1 MIAPSH
7 PENESTRLNNLVNYQ
22 ILDTIPETDFDDITS
37 LASEICNTPIS
48 LISLIDKNRQWFKS
62 NKGLPISESPREIAF
77 CAHSINRPNEIM
89 IVTDARTDLRFIDNP
104 FVIGDPKIVFY
115 AGAPLVSPE
124 GFTLGTL
131 CVIDIMPRILSEFQ
145 LNALKTLSH
154 QITNQFS
161 IRKKNHELLLAQIS
175 LEKTNEELSRFTQVV
190 AHDLKSPLHAIG
202 SSIEIL
208 KNNDN
213 ISEKNINDLLE
224 IASKRC
230 VSMGQ
235 LINGLLQYSNNVGM
249 QLEYDLINFE
259 DLFQSIFPMIEIP
272 EKFVLTLNGELRR
285 FYSDEVMLKQ
295 VLVNLITNAVKYNS
309 KAEGRIDVEIQEK
322 NNGIQIAVS
331 DNGPGIP
338 KEKQELVFEIFKT
351 IGQTDRFG
359 NKGNGIGLATVKRII
374 TNLNGDIHID
384 DTYINGTK
392 FIINLPDIVF
402 EKYNVQ
408 VKDDSENLVKNN
420 SKT

>member
-1 MIAPSH
+1 MIAPSN
-7 PENESTRLNNLVNYQ
+7 PENESARLNNLVNYQ

-62 NKGLPISESPREIAF
+62 NKGLPISESQREVAF
-77 CAHSINRPNEIM
+77 CAHAINRPNEIM

-131 CVIDIMPRILSEFQ
+131 CVIDTMPRILSQFQ
-145 LNALKTLSH
+145 LNALRTLSN
-154 QITNQFS
+154 QIINQFS
-161 IRKKNHELLLAQIS
+161 IRKKNHELLLAQIR
-175 LEKTNEELSRFTQVV
+175 LEKINEELSRFTQVV

-202 SSIEIL
+202 SSLEIL
-208 KNNDN
+208 KNKNN

-224 IASKRC
+224 IAGKRC

-235 LINGLLQYSNNVGM
+235 LINGLLQYSNNAGM
-249 QLEYDLINFE
+249 QLEFDLINFD

-272 EKFVLTLNGELRR
+272 EKFVLTHTCEIRR

-295 VLVNLITNAVKYNS
+295 VLINLITNAIKYNS
-309 KAEGRIDVEIQEK
+309 KTEGRIDVEIQEN
-322 NNGIQIAVS
+322 NNGIQIEVS

-338 KEKQELVFEIFKT
+338 KEKRETVFEIFKT

-374 TNLNGDIHID
+374 TNLNGEIYID
-384 DTYINGTK
+384 DNYTCGTK
-392 FIINLPDIVF
+392 IIIHLPDIVF
-402 EKYNVQ
+402 EKSN
-408 VKDDSENLVKNN
+408 KIDLVKPNHN
-420 SKT
+420 EMKNT